1 MSMCPPTPPRATTPW
16 SDTGLPETSPH
27 KASGSSTKAT
37 QLSLPAAPIFGSK
50 GPSRVLT
57 LRHPP
62 PCQPRWRLRRPGS
75 RLQQPHLQPSHPN
88 RLLPPMWLPSR
99 LPPNRRQRPPPPNPR
114 AVQSATQSCPG
125 AALPPAPRQGG
136 MPAERLFEPARTETI
151 SAAGRW
157 WPRALA
163 QLLVCGS
170 FSSLPA
176 FAQGLSLGGVSEDRP
191 IEISADSGIE
201 WQQDAQVYIAHGN
214 AMAKRGATEVHA
226 DTLTAHY
233 RRSKGAGGE
242 TEIYRLNADGHV
254 TIKGERQTVVGDQ
267 AVYDVDQQIGV
278 VTGKALRMTTAT
290 DVVTARDSL
299 EWYDQKQIAVA
310 RGDAVAVREAK
321 RIRADVLTAHL
332 TKDKPKPGESGSDA
346 KPARAAPVTAN
357 AKAGSAA
364 GLPAAGDESSRIS
377 RVDAQGNVLVSTATD
392 IGRGDYGVYN
402 ADTGIVTLLGNVTV
416 TRGPNAI
423 RGQYAVVDLN
433 NNISRMMTVPATPG
447 TAAPRVEGL
456 FVRQDNGS
464 TSSVPLANTASGS
477 APGSVQKP

>member
-1 MSMCPPTPPRATTPW
+1 MAT
-16 SDTGLPETSPH
+16 
-27 KASGSSTKAT
+27 
-37 QLSLPAAPIFGSK
+37 
-50 GPSRVLT
+50 
-57 LRHPP
+57 
-62 PCQPRWRLRRPGS
+62 
-75 RLQQPHLQPSHPN
+75 
-88 RLLPPMWLPSR
+88 
-99 LPPNRRQRPPPPNPR
+99 
-114 AVQSATQSCPG
+114 
-125 AALPPAPRQGG
+125 
-136 MPAERLFEPARTETI
+136 ERLFEPAIRTKTV

-157 WPRALA
+157 WRRALA
-163 QLLVCGS
+163 LLLVYGS
-170 FSSLPA
+170 FSSLPG

-191 IEISADSGIE
+191 IEISATSGIE
-201 WQQDAQVYIAHGN
+201 WQQDAQVYIARGS

-233 RRSKGAGGE
+233 RPSKGAGGE

-278 VTGKALRMTTAT
+278 VTGKALKMTTAT

-332 TKDKPKPGESGSDA
+332 TKDKPKSGESGSEA

-433 NNISRMMTVPATPG
+433 NNISRMMTAPATPG

-464 TSSVPLANTASGS
+464 TSSVPVANTAPGS